1 MMYTEIEK
9 WASSA
14 IGYCLDSVP
23 TIFAEES
30 ITAHCM
36 RTPSSLFQKMD
47 FKDIPHRKDLKNFP
61 TSQASFKTATC
72 IY

>member
-1 MMYTEIEK
+1 MYTEIEK
-9 WASSA
+9 WASSV

-36 RTPSSLFQKMD
+36 KTPSLLFQKMD
-47 FKDIPHRKDLKNFP
+47 FKDIPHRKDLRNFP
-61 TSQASFKTATC
+61 TLQPLFKTA
-72 IY
+72 IFIS